1 MTALRVVVADDNLFI
16 RNGIAAMIDAI
27 DDIEL
32 VAECA
37 DLAELRAAVADHEP
51 DLVITDIQMPPTLT
65 DEGIVAAIEIR
76 ADRDEIGVLVL
87 SQYVEPEYAM
97 TLFEH
102 GSDGLGYLLKERVA
116 DLDEFERAVR
126 SVASGQSAVD
136 PKVVEVLVSS
146 RSQRPSEIDQLTPR
160 ETEVLGLIAEGLNNA
175 AIAERLVLG
184 DKAVAKH
191 INGIFS
197 KLGLSEEDEVHRRV
211 KAVLL
216 WLAM

>member
-1 MTALRVVVADDNLFI
+1 MTAMRLVVADDNVFI
-16 RNGIAAMIDAI
+16 RNGIAAMIDMI
-27 DDIEL
+27 DDMEL
-32 VAECA
+32 VAECS
-37 DLAELRAAVADHEP
+37 DLPELRNAVADHQP
-51 DLVITDIQMPPTLT
+51 DLVVTDIQMPPTLT
-65 DEGIVAAIEIR
+65 DEGIVAAIELR
-76 ADRDEIGVLVL
+76 AERDGVGVLVL
-87 SQYVEPEYAM
+87 SQYVEPEYVMA
-97 TLFEH
+97 LFEN

-116 DLDEFERAVR
+116 DLDEFERAIR

-160 ETEVLGLIAEGLNNA
+160 ETEVLSLIAEGLNNA
-175 AIAERLVLG
+175 AIADRLVLG

-197 KLGLSEEDEVHRRV
+197 KLGLGEEDEVHRRV